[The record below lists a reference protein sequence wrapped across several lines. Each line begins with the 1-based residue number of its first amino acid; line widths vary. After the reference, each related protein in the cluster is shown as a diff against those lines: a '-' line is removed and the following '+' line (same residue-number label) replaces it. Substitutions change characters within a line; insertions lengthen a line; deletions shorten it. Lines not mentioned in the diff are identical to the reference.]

1 MVDKIKELKEL
12 EQYKKEIDSEIES
25 LKDEIKKE
33 MDSLGTD
40 EYKTDLFTVRYKLVK
55 SKRFDNKS
63 FKLSHKDLYEAFSK
77 ESITKRFSIFIETMR
92 VCFIKQTSN
101 ALIVF
106 CISIAHLISISHII
120 FLSLQLDIQ
129 Y

>member
-1 MVDKIKELKEL
+1 MTNIEMIDKIKELKEL

-63 FKLSHKDLYEAFSK
+63 FKLIHKDLYEAFSK
-77 ESITKRFSIFIETMR
+77 ESITKRFSIE
-92 VCFIKQTSN
+92 
-101 ALIVF
+101 
-106 CISIAHLISISHII
+106 
-120 FLSLQLDIQ
+120 
-129 Y
+129 